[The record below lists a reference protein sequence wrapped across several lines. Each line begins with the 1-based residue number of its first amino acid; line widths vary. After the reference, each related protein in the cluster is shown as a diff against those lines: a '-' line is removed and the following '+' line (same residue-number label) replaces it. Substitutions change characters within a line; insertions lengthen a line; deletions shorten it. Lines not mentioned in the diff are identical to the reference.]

1 MDFIVFVFYMFN
13 TEGPPY
19 MCKATAKE
27 INEAIDNAIKERNYR
42 FKQHSFDYGFLS
54 GEIIRIDNKVVHQA
68 IVKPLLKLLY
78 EEGFD
83 GAKE

>member
-42 FKQHSFDYGFLS
+42 FKQHSFDYGF
-54 GEIIRIDNKVVHQA
+54 
-68 IVKPLLKLLY
+68 
-78 EEGFD
+78 D